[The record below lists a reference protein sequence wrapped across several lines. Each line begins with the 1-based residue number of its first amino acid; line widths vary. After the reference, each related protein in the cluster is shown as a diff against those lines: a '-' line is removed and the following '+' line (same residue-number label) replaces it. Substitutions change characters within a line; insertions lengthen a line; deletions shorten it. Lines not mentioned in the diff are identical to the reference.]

1 VAVEDPSGERA
12 LGFHFVELGDGR
24 VMVLLAVCPAEVEKL
39 WRPWFQEVRNSL
51 EIWSQPS
58 GERLGRRGGGLRR

>member
-1 VAVEDPSGERA
+1 MAVEDSSGQVA

-24 VMVLLAVCPAEVEKL
+24 VMVLLAICPAETEKP
-39 WRPWFQEVRNSL
+39 WRPWFQAVLTTL

-58 GERLGRRGGGLRR
+58 DEKTRPGGGSEP